1 MTTATI
7 GPTKER
13 IRKDRASYQPP
24 EVSQTTKREYGR
36 FKQWWETLEAKG
48 SITTEQAMAA
58 REFDTAWSIVTDA
71 KGVVGSYGEQRWDGT
86 PISQVDTSKLIGPE
100 WREHCRSKVTA
111 ARNMLEID
119 QWRALLAAVKTNG
132 NLGPVVLLAIGFAS
146 ALYVNMPDV
155 WVSAPALN
163 RECSS
168 AAECFDGER
177 CERGKCVSSA
187 RKPRPPVRKNNQPSS
202 SSGEDATGL
211 ALWWAPP
218 YLRRDPYAS
227 IWDRY

>member
-48 SITTEQAMAA
+48 SITTEQALAA

-132 NLGPVVLLAIGFAS
+132 NPGHVALLLNIGGSERTQVRRAGS
-146 ALYVNMPDV
+146 HVRQALHELSILWGFCRN
-155 WVSAPALN
+155 
-163 RECSS
+163 
-168 AAECFDGER
+168 FH
-177 CERGKCVSSA
+177 
-187 RKPRPPVRKNNQPSS
+187 PPTC
-202 SSGEDATGL
+202 G
-211 ALWWAPP
+211 
-218 YLRRDPYAS
+218 
-227 IWDRY
+227 